1 MYGRPPPDHGRLT
14 IMEDQPAPLPLPHR
28 DMIRILPN
36 ATVTRAV
43 MNRAGKFHLG
53 AVYDSAGALV
63 QASLRVPDKYR
74 ARDPG
79 ALSEALAGRVVE
91 RRLKRALYLGH
102 AFTHF
107 GHFMLETISALYW
120 VREVDAEVSLLF
132 HPFEEAGENVFT
144 HYGHGVECLKL
155 LGISPERVVIATA
168 DLAVDELLLPPR
180 AYDMT
185 NGPHYDFSDVYRS
198 LRNAA
203 MRSPGALQA
212 KRIYLSRRRLKR
224 RERGRLA
231 NEAAIE
237 RRMKG
242 RGFTVLHPE
251 RMSFSDQIRAAAA
264 ADILAGVDG
273 SALHLAAFMRPGARV
288 LVLETRRRRNVLKLN
303 ALMQVE
309 TIAVPATRKPGGAYA
324 IDPAQLDGTL
334 DSLGCPPPPG
344 AIRRILDLLLR

>member
-1 MYGRPPPDHGRLT
+1 
-14 IMEDQPAPLPLPHR
+14 MEDQPAPLPLPHR
-28 DMIRILPN
+28 DMIQILPS

-53 AVYDSAGALV
+53 AAYDSAGALV

-79 ALSEALAGRVVE
+79 MLSEALGGRVVE

-102 AFTHF
+102 GFTHF

-144 HYGHGVECLKL
+144 HYAHGVECLKL
-155 LGISPERVVIATA
+155 LGISPERVAIATA

-180 AYDMT
+180 AYDMS
-185 NGPHYDFSDVYRS
+185 NGPHYDFGAVYRS
-198 LRNAA
+198 LREAA
-203 MRSPGALQA
+203 LRSSIAPQA
-212 KRIYLSRRRLKR
+212 KRIYLSRRWLKG
-224 RERGRLA
+224 RERLA

-273 SALHLAAFMRPGARV
+273 SALHLSAFMRPGARV

-303 ALMQVE
+303 ALMRVE
-309 TIAVPATRKPGGAYA
+309 TIAVPATRKPDGAYA
-324 IDPAQLDGTL
+324 IDPAQLDATL
-334 DSLGCPPPPG
+334 DSLGCPPLPG
-344 AIRRILDLLLR
+344 PIRRILDLLVR

>member
-1 MYGRPPPDHGRLT
+1 
-14 IMEDQPAPLPLPHR
+14 MEDHPASLPLPHR
-28 DMIRILPN
+28 DMIQILPG

-43 MNRAGKFHLG
+43 MNRAGRFHLG
-53 AVYDSAGALV
+53 AVYDSDGALV
-63 QASLRVPDKYR
+63 KGSLRMPDKYR

-79 ALSEALAGRVVE
+79 TLPEALAGRRVE
-91 RRLKRALYLGH
+91 TRISRAIYLGH

-107 GHFMLETISALYW
+107 GHFLLETVSALYW
-120 VREVDAEVSLLF
+120 VREAGQGTSLLF
-132 HPFEEAGENVFT
+132 HPFEEGGDNVFT
-144 HYGHGVECLKL
+144 QRPHGIECLKL
-155 LGISPERVVIATA
+155 LGIPAERIVMATT
-168 DLAVDELLLPPR
+168 DIAVDELLLPPR

-198 LRNAA
+198 LREAA
-203 MRSPGALQA
+203 MRSPGASQA

-251 RMSFSDQIRAAAA
+251 RMSFSDQIRTAAT

-273 SALHLAAFMRPGARV
+273 SALHLSAFMRPGARV

-309 TIAVPATRKPGGAYA
+309 TVAVPATRKAGGAYA
-324 IDPAQLDGTL
+324 IDPAQLDATL
-334 DSLGCPPPPG
+334 DNLGCPPLPG
-344 AIRRILDLLLR
+344 AIRRILDLLVR